1 MDEEPPNVRVACSG
15 DIDEVVRLM
24 HDAAAWMSAKG
35 TPAWDV
41 ARIDRTFAETFVLRS
56 ELLVASCSDGIV
68 GCCTLSAEDPEF
80 WPDALKGRP
89 HICTLAVRRTHAGRG
104 VSSALIEA
112 CRHAARTQGCAK
124 LRLDCHPN
132 LRGLYERLR
141 IHPRRHFQSR
151 LGSNLHRRTPRTRN
165 LTSVRASRSMSGW
178 DGPVASRSLA
188 VRPRC
193 LGCARGCRYPP
204 LPSSTLDNAAAVIA
218 ADARA
223 GLFGPVRLARPSA
236 CLGEISGGR
245 INGGASPPFVRVK
258 AEDSSLKTS
267 VYERYQMSFSE
278 DDCTS

>member
-1 MDEEPPNVRVACSG
+1 MDSEEPPNVRVACSG

-80 WPDALKGRP
+80 WPDA
-89 HICTLAVRRTHAGRG
+89 GRG

-132 LRGLYERLR
+132 LRGLYERLGFT
-141 IHPRRHFQSR
+141 HVDTFNP
-151 LGSNLHRRTPRTRN
+151 
-165 LTSVRASRSMSGW
+165 GW
-178 DGPVASRSLA
+178 DP
-188 VRPRC
+188 
-193 LGCARGCRYPP
+193 
-204 LPSSTLDNAAAVIA
+204 TFIA
-218 ADARA
+218 E
-223 GLFGPVRLARPSA
+223 RLE
-236 CLGEISGGR
+236 LEI
-245 INGGASPPFVRVK
+245 
-258 AEDSSLKTS
+258 
-267 VYERYQMSFSE
+267 
-278 DDCTS
+278 

>member
-1 MDEEPPNVRVACSG
+1 MDSEEPPNVRVACSG

-80 WPDALKGRP
+80 WPDALKGEAAYL
-89 HICTLAVRRTHAGRG
+89 HKLAVRRTHAGRG

-132 LRGLYERLR
+132 LRGLYERLGFT
-141 IHPRRHFQSR
+141 HVDTFNP
-151 LGSNLHRRTPRTRN
+151 
-165 LTSVRASRSMSGW
+165 GW
-178 DGPVASRSLA
+178 DPTFIAERLELEIGTVAKLA
-188 VRPRC
+188 MRQPFVLFKGLTFQKLCLPGAFRPGDHHNKMLR
-193 LGCARGCRYPP
+193 P
-204 LPSSTLDNAAAVIA
+204 
-218 ADARA
+218 
-223 GLFGPVRLARPSA
+223 GLCVVH
-236 CLGEISGGR
+236 
-245 INGGASPPFVRVK
+245 ASPQY
-258 AEDSSLKTS
+258 L
-267 VYERYQMSFSE
+267 
-278 DDCTS
+278 